1 MNRSAF
7 PTPPSGRPG
16 TKEHGSGGRLAQ
28 DADTLRRVLNEE
40 IVSPGSQGETGA
52 FESPVLVALC
62 GLPGTGKSHFA
73 RELLKRLDLVV
84 LETDR
89 LRKVLVP
96 KPKYTRG
103 EHARVFGVCHLLIE
117 EFLTQGWR
125 VLFDATNLT
134 EKAREPLYQIAARL
148 GCPLVLAGFT
158 APLQLVKQR
167 LSHRVP
173 GQDHGDFSD
182 ATWQIHCRMRP
193 FEEPIQRRHLMVDS
207 SQDITPA
214 LDQVVSMVTN
224 PTPAGDQLA

>member
-1 MNRSAF
+1 MNASAF
-7 PTPPSGRPG
+7 PTP
-16 TKEHGSGGRLAQ
+16 SGGGLVQ
-28 DADTLRRVLNEE
+28 DADTLRSVLNKE
-40 IVSPGSQGETGA
+40 IGFPGSRVETGTGG
-52 FESPVLVALC
+52 SPVLVALC

-73 RELLKRLDLVV
+73 RELVKKVPLLV

-103 EHARVFGVCHLLIE
+103 EHARVFDVCHFLIDE
-117 EFLTQGWR
+117 YLTQGGR

-158 APLQLVKQR
+158 APRQLVKQR

-173 GQDHGDFSD
+173 GQGHGDFSD

-193 FEEPIQRRHLMVDS
+193 YEEPIQRRHLIVDS

-214 LDQVVSMVTN
+214 LNQVVSMVTN
-224 PTPAGDQLA
+224 PAPSGDQLA